1 MSDVDVV
8 LVNFRS
14 GPRLAAAVEEAA
26 RWLGERAA
34 ITIVDNS
41 PEDGSVELATRAH
54 PDVRVIRNEAN
65 RGFAAA
71 VNQAIRE
78 TDGTFVLLL
87 NPDVSGI
94 RGSFATIER
103 IFEADGD
110 VAALAP
116 RLVGPD
122 GSLQRSA
129 RREPRLRDL
138 LVDIFGLRG
147 RFPGSRRLF
156 ASHYGDWDYASERIV
171 DAASGAFLVLRR
183 EALGAVGPFD
193 ERYFV
198 YAEETDWLV
207 RAKELGWKTVFTP
220 EVEAVHEARGSTD
233 AGESALTLLLVESEH
248 EYVRKHFGART
259 AVVFRGVTLAGD
271 SLRWAV
277 AAARGPSRREH
288 RRALADRLRVHA
300 GRRPGGR

>member
-8 LVNFRS
+8 LVNYRS
-14 GPRLAAAVEEAA
+14 GPRLAAAAGEAV

-34 ITIVDNS
+34 VTIVDNS
-41 PEDGSVELATRAH
+41 PGDGAAELVPGAQ
-54 PDVRVIRNEAN
+54 VIRNEEN

-71 VNQAIRE
+71 VNQAVR
-78 TDGTFVLLL
+78 TTSAPFVLLL

-94 RGSFATIER
+94 RGEFAALER
-103 IFEADGD
+103 IFAADDD
-110 VAALAP
+110 VAAVAP

-122 GSLQRSA
+122 GALQRSA
-129 RREPRLRDL
+129 RREPRPRDL
-138 LVDIFGLRG
+138 LVDVFGLRG
-147 RFPGSRRLF
+147 RFPRSRRLF
-156 ASHYGDWDYASERIV
+156 ASHYGDWDYASERVV

-183 EALGAVGPFD
+183 AALDAVGPFD

-207 RAKELGWKTVFTP
+207 RAKQLGWKTVFSP
-220 EVEAVHEARGSTD
+220 EVEAVHAARTSTD
-233 AGESALTLLLVESEH
+233 AGEPALTLLLVESEH

-259 AVVFRGVTLAGD
+259 AVAFRGVTLAGD

-277 AAARGPSRREH
+277 AAARGPSRRAH

-300 GRRPGGR
+300 GRRPGGRSTI